1 MIAHNFAL
9 DLWVLEIVFT
19 EVQPCLCLQI
29 QETNENE
36 DFFKHFLAMYYSGIV
51 DGSDDQ
57 FISA

>member
-1 MIAHNFAL
+1 MGIQEVSENIEIRFSDIDAVIAHNFAL

-36 DFFKHFLAMYYSGIV
+36 DFF
-51 DGSDDQ
+51 
-57 FISA
+57 